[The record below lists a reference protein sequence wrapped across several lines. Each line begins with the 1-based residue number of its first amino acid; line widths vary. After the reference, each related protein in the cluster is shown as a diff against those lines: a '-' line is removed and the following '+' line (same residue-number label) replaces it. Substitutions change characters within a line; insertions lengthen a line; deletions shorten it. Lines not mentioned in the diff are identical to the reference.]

1 MELLA
6 PVRRWLAGLLG
17 MAYLFDLLLIIARR
31 DNVVEALMPLPLLL
45 FVFLAL
51 ARPLLGVVGGSLWL
65 IASALLSVET
75 GNRYSLTFGSGAL
88 LLSETVTVG
97 ALVAIVVWRCE
108 RVVALGLVALVAAGG
123 AAAGTLRMYDPY
135 NYPPVD
141 EQSAVLTLL
150 GGAVVVFG
158 GCLVGYVLRAHED
171 RGTSTQ
177 FRQLIRRQWPLA
189 AALFALVMVDLTG
202 TSVLNPIGRPLLYVV
217 PLVFVVATAACAVL
231 GPTAPVR
238 YAIIAAVLMVGAT
251 TALTPLTLLFGT
263 YDRFPVPLTIAAS
276 HMALV
281 AYLVRYAERKNAA
294 VGVGAIV
301 GVDLL
306 TIASVFGSVA
316 FSPEFLLVSAFL
328 LVVSM
333 ATGQYFRSRDRER
346 AQSVQVAVT
355 GAQQAERMA
364 LARELHD
371 VVAHHV
377 TGIVVAA
384 QAAQLVGDSNPTAAV
399 HALARIESAGG
410 EALAAMRMLV
420 GSMRGAPTAGA
431 EGQATMDLAADLRAL
446 VDNFHGPAIDMS
458 LDLPPVMP
466 PEAGRSV
473 LRIVQEALTN
483 VGKHARDA
491 QLVMI
496 TIGVVDE
503 ELRLRVVDDATARV
517 TPPGGSGGYGLVGMR
532 ERIDLL
538 GGRFSAGPG
547 ESAGWVVDAG
557 FPLRTER
564 EGQR

>member
-17 MAYLFDLLLIIARR
+17 MAYLFDLLLVIARR

-51 ARPLLGVVGGSLWL
+51 ARPLLGVAGGALWL
-65 IASALLSVET
+65 VISALLSLET
-75 GNRYSLTFGSGAL
+75 GNRFAFSLSSGAL
-88 LLSETVTVG
+88 LLSETVTIG
-97 ALVAIVVWRCE
+97 ALVTIAVWRCPP
-108 RVVALGLVALVAAGG
+108 VKALGLVALATTGGLAAG
-123 AAAGTLRMYDPY
+123 AIRLYDSY
-135 NYPPVD
+135 YYRGDEGSPVLN
-141 EQSAVLTLL
+141 VL
-150 GGAVVVFG
+150 GGGVVVLG

-171 RGTSTQ
+171 RGTTTKLS
-177 FRQLIRRQWPLA
+177 QLIRRQWPLA
-189 AALFALVMVDLTG
+189 AALVALIMVDLTG
-202 TSVLNPIGRPLLYVV
+202 TSLLNPIGRDLLYVV
-217 PLVFVVATAACAVL
+217 PLVFVVATAVCAVL

-251 TALTPLTLLFGT
+251 TALSPLTLLFGT
-263 YDRFPVPLTIAAS
+263 YDRFPVPISIAAS

-281 AYLVRYAERKNAA
+281 SYLVRYAERRNAA

-316 FSPEFLLVSAFL
+316 FSPEFLLVCGFL

-346 AQSVQVAVT
+346 TQSVQVAVT

-384 QAAQLVGDSNPTAAV
+384 QAAQLVSATNPSAAV
-399 HALARIESAGG
+399 QALGRIEAAGG
-410 EALAAMRMLV
+410 EALAAMRTLV
-420 GSMRGAPTAGA
+420 GSMRGAAAAGV
-431 EGQATMDLAADLRAL
+431 EGQATMDVAADLRAL
-446 VDNFHGPAIDMS
+446 VANVHGPEIEMS
-458 LDLPPVMP
+458 LDLPESMP

-473 LRIVQEALTN
+473 LRIVQESLTN

-491 QLVMI
+491 TRVVI
-496 TIGVVDE
+496 DIGVVGD
-503 ELRLRVVDDATARV
+503 ELRLRVVDDGSARV
-517 TPPGGSGGYGLVGMR
+517 TAPGGAGGYGLIGMR
-532 ERIDLL
+532 ERVDLL
-538 GGRFSAGPG
+538 GGRLSAGPG
-547 ESAGWVVDAG
+547 EVTGWVVDAA
-557 FPLRTER
+557 FPLRVER
-564 EGQR
+564 EE